1 MLGMAGMMPSFQA
14 FLDFALITLLTYAAN
29 VSLGFFNSAT
39 SRNILVCL
47 CMSECA
53 TTTATS
59 ISAMHHLDI
68 THEMRLH
75 AVRTTTS

>member
-1 MLGMAGMMPSFQA
+1 MHVLRQLVVLGMAGMVPSFQA

-53 TTTATS
+53 TTTTTS
-59 ISAMHHLDI
+59 TMHHLDI
-68 THEMRLH
+68 TH
-75 AVRTTTS
+75 